1 MNINKKTVEIA
12 IVVLI
17 LVATGIVF
25 EIVFLKKAQAPVVPV
40 VPSPQVQPASQV
52 QPTQPTER
60 VAKPGYKIVKV
71 NNPAVS
77 FSFEVPEKWLTETR
91 NSREKQ
97 LSVEEMRA
105 FLGTQYTYTDP
116 DSGKSGT
123 ANTYYNGNGGI
134 NSDDVTN
141 LSEKEIIK
149 AFNAGGLNGDGFPS
163 ASVSS
168 SDYIWYSDWNGS
180 QIDFRIE
187 NGSVAN
193 FIAKLKQKKQ
203 GDLSYRSIERWDQA
217 FVAGKK
223 VDVAVFSPFH
233 EDLEIP
239 PREYYIDVPNTGKTL
254 VISKQARVGEIDD
267 QFEKD
272 FSNLIQTLKIE
283 NPAEV
288 SVSYFE
294 VSELGF
300 KFPIDSTMIDDL
312 SYKISDGRDGEV
324 PAKIVHLF
332 SKKLS
337 AIGDDCAL
345 NADGIFNVLKVSGKY
360 FNDVNVGPMKSVEN
374 AKQFDGFY
382 LNFAQSGYYCTVGQ
396 NAPTAADKV
405 NMATEDQIKGA
416 ILNGIKNATT
426 ISQ

>member
-25 EIVFLKKAQAPVVPV
+25 EIVFLKKAQAPVALV
-40 VPSPQVQPASQV
+40 VPSPQVQPVSQV

-71 NNPAVS
+71 NNPAVP

-91 NSREKQ
+91 NSGEKQ

-105 FLGTQYTYTDP
+105 FLGTTYFDAETK
-116 DSGKSGT
+116 KSYD
-123 ANTYYNGNGGI
+123 AYYKGGDGDAKTM
-134 NSDDVTN
+134 NA
-141 LSEKEIIK
+141 EKVRKVFAEGGLG
-149 AFNAGGLNGDGFPS
+149 AGGEGFPT

-168 SDYIWYSDWNGS
+168 SDYIWYPDMNGYQVDFYIKNGS
-180 QIDFRIE
+180 ASDVVAKVKRNQGANAKWQHMSIDGKETEVAIYEPIGSE
-187 NGSVAN
+187 NSVVN
-193 FIAKLKQKKQ
+193 PK
-203 GDLSYRSIERWDQA
+203 D
-217 FVAGKK
+217 
-223 VDVAVFSPFH
+223 
-233 EDLEIP
+233 
-239 PREYYIDVPNTGKTL
+239 YYINIPNAGKTL
-254 VISKQARVGEIDD
+254 VISKQAYGGGGQAQTQR
-267 QFEKD
+267 EKD
-272 FSNLIQTLKIE
+272 FDDLIQTLKIE
-283 NPAEV
+283 NPFKVSASYLEV
-288 SVSYFE
+288 K
-294 VSELGF
+294 ELGF
-300 KFPIDSTMIDDL
+300 KIPMDSAMIDDL
-312 SYKISDGRDGEV
+312 NYTISDGKDGKT
-324 PAKIVHLF
+324 PAKVVHFF

-337 AIGDDCAL
+337 AISKDCAS
-345 NADGIFNVLKVSGKY
+345 NADGIFNVLKIPGKY
-360 FNDVNVGPMKSVEN
+360 TNDINVGPMKSNEN

-382 LNFAQSGYYCTVGQ
+382 LNFAQSGYYCTVGP